1 MENRC
6 FYLHATAA
14 GTLEKRYWFGIKP
27 TLNKLVVQYRQ
38 QNAGEDFEPE
48 ILEALRA
55 EAQKGALAGAT
66 WRVIVGPEADLP
78 EQKGLTLLV
87 LQPSLAWGGG
97 RSQPGSGA
105 AARVGS
111 QRSLRMGLKR
121 LHLGIHFEM
130 EAFEGQEL
138 DPNDGALK
146 AMKEAARQLGL
157 TLDVNPP
164 KRKDAVGE

>member
-87 LQPSLAWGGG
+87 LQPSLAWGEDEASREAVRQRVLALSDRFAWASKGFTWASISKWRPSRG
-97 RSQPGSGA
+97 RSLIPTTGPS
-105 AARVGS
+105 R
-111 QRSLRMGLKR
+111 
-121 LHLGIHFEM
+121 
-130 EAFEGQEL
+130 
-138 DPNDGALK
+138 P
-146 AMKEAARQLGL
+146 
-157 TLDVNPP
+157 
-164 KRKDAVGE
+164 